1 MAEKYYTSTGEE
13 YYPGATYIFTDKDG
27 NTFSSKGDNGYV
39 WQSMTEGIPISV
51 NDKGE
56 WYTEPYLEQ
65 TPTGL
70 TAHIPNW
77 FKTTDEYTR
86 WQTEFVPQISTMSIT
101 QDNIDTLKK
110 TLKSLGSQGA
120 VRNSLKAD
128 VSRFGVTDKDLQ
140 NKYVNDIVA
149 LVTEG
154 KTGTKA
160 QFNDIFGSNM
170 NESAEDIARGYKNL
184 SKEDLSSLV
193 TSFNNMVSA
202 SQRDDWTGSKKEQKK
217 VLDALTTLKILNY
230 VDDNYSSFGKDNEF
244 QGLLEAS
251 TWQKIQRA
259 FATASAT
266 FTESN
271 VLGIPVRAAYGIKSA
286 LSGNGF
292 DMQIENSV
300 NNQLSNRPDWGAGLE
315 GGEGAEAIGMWGGAL
330 TNIAASVT
338 LLNGVGNFVNAKMAD
353 TTAAQI
359 LNSMSNSGIT
369 GKIAYDFF
377 LNDLP
382 LDVTMFINDIA
393 RTNGDVGKAL
403 WDPNEK
409 QPLTGIPFIRK
420 DAETGFYLPSG
431 LGPDVPG
438 GLVMNIVGD
447 LVADCAP
454 MVIKV
459 AGNATSKKLDSI
471 SNGGFTRLRE
481 NVALKGLQARET
493 LTKIPVIGEGW
504 QKFINHMMGAEKA
517 NIIRQA
523 TKAAIA
529 EWSMEPY
536 IRAQNLLTLG
546 NHKGMTVI
554 KPLYE
559 KLESDLGS
567 AKAAKEF
574 IKNARTYGGIGET
587 RVDWKEISNGKVQE
601 GYKVLPDTLPR
612 EVKQGLLDVER
623 LSELKGEI
631 QNESGVIPS
640 PARDKEIAEIEERL
654 SKTPQEIKDFAQTFS
669 DLNKGVERIAVE
681 LGIKSEEWVD
691 AMNLDPRWA
700 QYMTRQALVPGYAST
715 MAKRDPSA
723 QKILT
728 QKRRGYYADNYIDP
742 MLALSMK
749 VEALGRAYA
758 ANEMKKALVSFE
770 LVQNKVIAGKGGVE
784 TAQKLADIK
793 EKLRVGGEYRDSIK
807 YDSII
812 SGIGNDALSIEA
824 AFTEINNLLHLPE
837 AISLKS
843 VYNASQSP
851 KIITFLDEF
860 EQGKIK
866 FAEGVA
872 EKAGISDSE
881 AATIVK
887 NVYAYNGNKVSSN
900 SKQGGDAK
908 ATVNTP
914 DNIAK
919 EDLSQKDLNYS
930 AGVNDRGVPYKF
942 TVEDGKITSLEKI
955 TDAEGIAEAINHLG
969 GTYRIDVDT
978 VTRLGNENSFAI
990 NRAIIFLRDNMPNL
1004 PTPVTFELNPGS
1016 SAGVI
1021 GWITKPNT
1029 FDYKISVD
1037 EKGHIVCGLY
1047 RVNLANNWYS
1057 KGKEEFLLEGSKDM
1071 VRRRES
1077 PKNAIDASYTPIHES
1092 GHMLMARLSVLEANR
1107 KIDEGTIEAPKNEY
1121 EAASIMRNEFEQ
1133 LHVQLAKNAAEKL
1146 GYKFSENQWQALADT
1161 ISTYASSPGIFHYET
1176 FSEALSDFAFNNS
1189 SAQKFSLAIVDEMKK
1204 MSERYT
1210 NAASPLK
1217 VFKENGMEVPKGL
1230 FTDNG
1235 TYKFPS
1241 WKGQTVKRTEVV
1253 ISRPLLGQ
1261 TEVKPFNQ
1269 KMYHGSGKTADQIYT
1284 SAQVPILGQGKYW
1297 AFSESNAKQ
1306 FGSNVESSSVSL
1318 KNPLVIT
1325 KDDDWRQLA
1334 KEAGWKYPNPI
1345 GMDEKTVKQYTDA
1358 LKLMVTDAGYDGI
1371 VIRMAPGED
1380 TSLLFDVFGMPQVVD
1395 YGVKLTEK
1403 TITETAPVNADA
1415 KRAEW
1420 LDTWRQKN
1428 PYLKENGKD
1437 IKEFTTE
1444 QYQKANLWD
1453 TYFQKEIRAFD
1464 PNSKSAMPDA
1474 LAKKNGDFLAKL
1486 TDNAAKEMVVK
1497 LREHSVEGVTQEL
1510 ATMILSSNAADVSK
1524 AMNDFIVKRINRA
1537 ADELAGNMPGGKT
1550 ADNLNTARATLW
1562 GEVTVK
1568 EDYVR
1573 IISSL
1578 SPDLDYRTVAESI
1591 DTLFKEQAEGFAS
1604 IDRLPVDLKELG
1616 REKRILEEK
1625 LAKEN
1630 SYAIKKG
1637 KEVDKKLHEEYL
1649 GDATQVISYK
1659 QGGEDVFVVVSDPTV
1674 ADLLKQPANYKESG
1688 MTVEAL
1694 AEMANLVA
1702 RTYRLGTT
1710 TLTPIALVRNVLRDP
1725 LQAIITDG
1733 FNPLNMNLSPEA
1745 FYRTLRQYGLDD
1757 VTIKDVTQRLRTWAG
1772 ASGLTAEMRELG
1784 IENVSSM
1791 SYSNGVQKAAKKLK
1805 KIGDSKIMEVAEAP
1819 LEAWETMFRNQIGQQ
1834 SFIKNYRRTGDV
1846 NKAMA
1851 AALFDTSN
1859 ATTNFSH
1866 SVGIFKRATST
1877 VPYLSSAINGTAS
1890 FWRLFTVDPLGMVTR
1905 ISAGFMVPIMAITA
1919 WNLSDEERRKRYMK
1933 LPEWYRQSHIV
1944 LMDMEGKNIFAF
1956 PIPEEIQQFS
1966 GTARKL
1972 IEFTSESS
1980 PYSLATILAQGAFGF
1995 LPGEMDGFFGEDG
2008 SIDFGRGIAQLGSGY
2023 LPQAVTAIYEFIAE
2037 KDLYTGQDLS
2047 SYNGLNKTINTLTNI
2062 FGAGF
2067 KQAVNSIGLLCG
2079 VSEKD
2084 LVGLS
2089 FGNTLARDLFGMGMD
2104 DAKNQFM
2111 NLVGNKES
2119 VDPVTGKI
2127 RPATGLFKENQELK
2141 KKIQAID
2148 SDIAFAD
2155 GERKAELEKQ
2165 KAELIENFTNRVST
2179 LMHKYMQLYSI
2190 TGGLEE
2196 WKKEKIVQLLTL
2208 GDAWTSA
2215 DDESYQAG
2223 DASQAYLNER
2233 ALAQQRYV
2241 NAGLPAGPSLESLP
2255 KGSIELQAAV
2265 SRFYGTPKQATQDY
2279 KNAIEKS
2286 GVKNIRNEFYDAI
2299 QQIYDAAD
2307 AQGKSPDYDLIER
2320 IQARY
2325 LQSIDAVLIPII
2337 NQYGVNIL
2345 NNNDFIDAV
2354 RRQVN
2359 GMIPSDDWRQSTK
2372 NAKKFLSTKEF
2383 PTATVDVKK
2392 WLKQRYSSGMR
2403 DRGLD
2408 SDSEVTQMLESIK
2421 KDIDAG
2427 NRGTAK
2433 GKIESLRSGINKSN
2447 YYISAKDFQTLTDYY
2462 DMVK

>member
-101 QDNIDTLKK
+101 QDNINTLKN

-202 SQRDDWTGSKKEQKK
+202 SQRDDWTGSKEEQKK

-315 GGEGAEAIGMWGGAL
+315 GTEGAEAIGMWGGAL

-409 QPLTGIPFIRK
+409 QPLTGVPFIRK

-459 AGNATSKKLDSI
+459 AGNATSKKLDSV

-546 NHKGMTVI
+546 NHKGMTVV

-567 AKAAKEF
+567 AKAVKEF
-574 IKNARTYGGIGET
+574 IKNARTYGGIGEA
-587 RVDWKEISNGKVQE
+587 RVDWKEISNGRVQE
-601 GYKVLPDTLPR
+601 EHAVLPDILPR

-631 QNESGVIPS
+631 QNEGGIISS

-742 MLALSMK
+742 ILALSKK

-770 LVQNKVIAGKGGVE
+770 LAQNKVIAGKGGVE

-881 AATIVK
+881 AATIIK

-900 SKQGGDAK
+900 SRQGGDAK

-978 VTRLGNENSFAI
+978 VTRLGNENSFAV
-990 NRAIIFLRDNMPNL
+990 NRAILFLRDNMPNL

-1029 FDYKISVD
+1029 TDYKISVD

-1107 KIDEGTIEAPKNEY
+1107 KIDEGLIEAPKNEY

-1133 LHVQLAKNAAEKL
+1133 LHVQLARNAAEKL
-1146 GYKFSENQWQALADT
+1146 GYKFSESQWQALADT

-1217 VFKENGMEVPKGL
+1217 VFKENGMEVPNGL

-1235 TYKFPS
+1235 TYKFPA
-1241 WKGQTVKRTEVV
+1241 KKQ
-1253 ISRPLLGQ
+1253 
-1261 TEVKPFNQ
+1261 N
-1269 KMYHGSGKTADQIYT
+1269 GK
-1284 SAQVPILGQGKYW
+1284 S
-1297 AFSESNAKQ
+1297 
-1306 FGSNVESSSVSL
+1306 
-1318 KNPLVIT
+1318 
-1325 KDDDWRQLA
+1325 
-1334 KEAGWKYPNPI
+1334 
-1345 GMDEKTVKQYTDA
+1345 
-1358 LKLMVTDAGYDGI
+1358 
-1371 VIRMAPGED
+1371 
-1380 TSLLFDVFGMPQVVD
+1380 
-1395 YGVKLTEK
+1395 
-1403 TITETAPVNADA
+1403 ADA
-1415 KRAEW
+1415 QRAEW
-1420 LDTWRQKN
+1420 LNTWRQKN

-1637 KEVDKKLHEEYL
+1637 KEVDKKLREEFL
-1649 GDATQVISYK
+1649 GDATQAISYK

-1688 MTVEAL
+1688 MTIEAL

-1972 IEFTSESS
+1972 IEFTNESS

-2062 FGAGF
+2062 FGTGF

-2079 VSEKD
+2079 ASEKD

-2119 VDPVTGKI
+2119 VDPVTGKL

-2215 DDESYQAG
+2215 DDDSYQAG

-2307 AQGKSPDYDLIER
+2307 AQGKNPDYDLIER